1 MAHFIHFGC
10 WNNDGCVKDT
20 DLKKTMNTI
29 KNFIERNKIDFAV
42 IAGDNYYPEKIE
54 TASRKAYKNI
64 NSKIF
69 LSGIKCLLDAVPDKV
84 KLYVLL
90 GNHEFD
96 DVKYIDNE
104 KYDFVKCHIFKQQQ
118 AIFRDIANTYFF
130 TDVEANRIKDTLI
143 LFIDSTIY
151 EEEGTKQIDS
161 TCLKHIF
168 KKIERNNSI
177 EALRKYQEHKVKE
190 ILIENKK
197 IENLIIA
204 CHHPIISIKSKKTG
218 KSIGLINLYK
228 EIYTALEN
236 KATNIYHLC
245 ADTHLYQ
252 KGLITITGNINV
264 IQYIC
269 GTGGANKDDCP
280 SGKLA
285 TKLTDS
291 TCNYT
296 MEECE
301 KVNGFLSVIIPS
313 DSDKI
318 QFNFIKTGSEPVKAE
333 EKQDEEDQ
341 DGGDYYSYKNK
352 YLKYKNKYLQLKY
365 GYVYPKVV

>member
-118 AIFRDIANTYFF
+118 AIFRDIANTYCL
-130 TDVEANRIKDTLI
+130 TDEEAKRIKDTLI
-143 LFIDSTIY
+143 
-151 EEEGTKQIDS
+151 
-161 TCLKHIF
+161 
-168 KKIERNNSI
+168 
-177 EALRKYQEHKVKE
+177 
-190 ILIENKK
+190 
-197 IENLIIA
+197 
-204 CHHPIISIKSKKTG
+204 
-218 KSIGLINLYK
+218 
-228 EIYTALEN
+228 
-236 KATNIYHLC
+236 
-245 ADTHLYQ
+245 
-252 KGLITITGNINV
+252 
-264 IQYIC
+264 
-269 GTGGANKDDCP
+269 
-280 SGKLA
+280 
-285 TKLTDS
+285 
-291 TCNYT
+291 
-296 MEECE
+296 
-301 KVNGFLSVIIPS
+301 
-313 DSDKI
+313 
-318 QFNFIKTGSEPVKAE
+318 
-333 EKQDEEDQ
+333 
-341 DGGDYYSYKNK
+341 
-352 YLKYKNKYLQLKY
+352 
-365 GYVYPKVV
+365 

>member
-1 MAHFIHFGC
+1 M
-10 WNNDGCVKDT
+10 
-20 DLKKTMNTI
+20 
-29 KNFIERNKIDFAV
+29 
-42 IAGDNYYPEKIE
+42 
-54 TASRKAYKNI
+54 
-64 NSKIF
+64 
-69 LSGIKCLLDAVPDKV
+69 
-84 KLYVLL
+84 
-90 GNHEFD
+90 
-96 DVKYIDNE
+96 
-104 KYDFVKCHIFKQQQ
+104 
-118 AIFRDIANTYFF
+118 
-130 TDVEANRIKDTLI
+130 
-143 LFIDSTIY
+143 
-151 EEEGTKQIDS
+151 
-161 TCLKHIF
+161 
-168 KKIERNNSI
+168 
-177 EALRKYQEHKVKE
+177 RKYQEHKVKE

-301 KVNGFLSVIIPS
+301 KVNGFLSVILPS